1 MSPDCPL
8 AVPSLLPKYF
18 LTFPSFFLHCMFIIP
33 SRIFMLSSFDAFAD
47 FLCPP
52 LYWLVMCGVQ
62 LCGREALGVIKDSL
76 TVSILCVCLIDSVI
90 INPECSVGGAWRA
103 PFFPINEAS
112 FLTRGSSSSWYHR
125 VRVLQK
131 GSFFSFGIHAVTAW
145 RSLLGNKKIMRSYRQ
160 LSPLNICLTF
170 SSVSCFGA
178 YAKLALHDFF
188 FMFQIIKQS

>member
-1 MSPDCPL
+1 MKLCVVAPFESQMFQLLIFVLSSRTWTLMCNINLHVPRLSPDCPL

-125 VRVLQK
+125 GQSAPE
-131 GSFFSFGIHAVTAW
+131 GFIF
-145 RSLLGNKKIMRSYRQ
+145 Q
-160 LSPLNICLTF
+160 LWDSC
-170 SSVSCFGA
+170 SVSMEI
-178 YAKLALHDFF
+178 LAR
-188 FMFQIIKQS
+188 